1 VKSDS
6 AVSFVI
12 AILGLQV
19 VATAL
24 MWYLDV
30 LSTLSTEVFAILLAA
45 SLLGFAIVLQ
55 VYRTPEMVERTSGP
69 SSSPAAQ
76 APVASPASAPAAAP
90 APASMSVAVTQTTSA
105 APALSTPPSGNA
117 LPRMIH
123 YVIPIASVLLVL
135 AFAVTPFLPADKS
148 TLPAESTLLFIP
160 VYLAIVII
168 LVFASMYLFK
178 RLMDTEET
186 PEAR

>member
-1 VKSDS
+1 MKSDS
-6 AVSFVI
+6 AVSFVV
-12 AILGLQV
+12 AILVLQAA
-19 VATAL
+19 ATAL
-24 MWYLDV
+24 LWYLDV
-30 LSTLSTEVFAILLAA
+30 LSILSTEVFAILLAA
-45 SLLGFAIVLQ
+45 NLLGFAIVMQ

-69 SSSPAAQ
+69 SSPPAAQ
-76 APVASPASAPAAAP
+76 ASAAPPASTPASVPVAA
-90 APASMSVAVTQTTSA
+90 TQTMSA

-123 YVIPIASVLLVL
+123 YLIPIASVLLVL
-135 AFAVTPFLPADKS
+135 TFAVTPFLPADKS

-186 PEAR
+186 PGAR